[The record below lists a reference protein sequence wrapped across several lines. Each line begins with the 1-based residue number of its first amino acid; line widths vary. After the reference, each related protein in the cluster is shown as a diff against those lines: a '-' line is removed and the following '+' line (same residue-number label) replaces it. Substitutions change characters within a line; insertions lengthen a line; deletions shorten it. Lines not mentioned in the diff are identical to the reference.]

1 MSGLLALVGGDE
13 FRPGNEPQDRLLAE
27 NAGSGKAFVVPT
39 AAARQ
44 RPELAVEHARRWFA
58 RLGLELA
65 ELPVFTRSD
74 AASERLA
81 LEAENGGF
89 FYLCG
94 GDPGL
99 VASTLRETRV
109 WAAILQSWRLG
120 AVLAGSSAGAMAL
133 CQWTLIRKKWPN
145 RTVRTYRDALAVVPQ
160 AAVLPHFNAFGERWI
175 ESALSE
181 APDSSITLI
190 GLDERTAAVWD
201 GVRWRAIGAGRVIA
215 IKDGRRIEAMG
226 GDPVPLPEPA
236 ATG

>member
-89 FYLCG
+89 FFLCG
-94 GDPGL
+94 GGPRAG
-99 VASTLRETRV
+99 ASTPRGARG
-109 WAAILQSWRLG
+109 LG
-120 AVLAGSSAGAMAL
+120 AVLPG
-133 CQWTLIRKKWPN
+133 
-145 RTVRTYRDALAVVPQ
+145 
-160 AAVLPHFNAFGERWI
+160 
-175 ESALSE
+175 
-181 APDSSITLI
+181 
-190 GLDERTAAVWD
+190 
-201 GVRWRAIGAGRVIA
+201 
-215 IKDGRRIEAMG
+215 
-226 GDPVPLPEPA
+226 
-236 ATG
+236 